1 MKHRHQ
7 LSMAQAPVPPYRL
20 PVWANTGTTHQQL
33 VAQPF
38 SCEPKTT
45 RGNPCSCIIIINDP
59 PYNYICNMQV
69 RFHRNIA
76 ASSLAADCNV
86 PQRPPAVIRSFTSI
100 QIVHTHTDGHTGTL
114 FRRHILVSI
123 LPVLSGLSVQLDVNV
138 LFCTS
143 ERTQIWQALGN
154 FDLSLA
160 SAYATSLVMAY
171 MCISSKFKV
180 KFSQS
185 VCACCV
191 LE

>member
-45 RGNPCSCIIIINDP
+45 RGNPCSCIILINDP

-100 QIVHTHTDGHTGTL
+100 QIVHTHTLMGTL
-114 FRRHILVSI
+114 ARSFADTYLSQFSLFYLVSPFN
-123 LPVLSGLSVQLDVNV
+123 LMSMCCFVQ
-138 LFCTS
+138 
-143 ERTQIWQALGN
+143 
-154 FDLSLA
+154 A
-160 SAYATSLVMAY
+160 SAPRFGKL
-171 MCISSKFKV
+171 
-180 KFSQS
+180 
-185 VCACCV
+185 
-191 LE
+191 